1 VKILC
6 EKNNS
11 KRSIKG
17 NQRKQ
22 MKGREDKQ
30 VRKVSNSMINV
41 KWVVQRSIGK
51 CAKIEFI

>member
-11 KRSIKG
+11 KGSTKG

-41 KWVVQRSIGK
+41 KWVVQRSIDK